1 MSNISEEEKLAW
13 GDYDFI
19 EESTSF
25 SSTPLNFEEVSEVAI
40 SEAKSSEKSP
50 FKLIGRV
57 CGCIAPIDCMSRN
70 GRLYEAS
77 HWPKI
82 LSNPE
87 LQERIASRK
96 FFGMISHENCP
107 INDRNFKA
115 GEISH
120 ICSLLEVRND
130 DNGKPYLYGEL
141 DILDTPAGRILK
153 AMYEGGAGLYVST
166 RAAGRLLE
174 STRDGRPIKVV
185 DPSNYY
191 INSIDFVLNPGFL
204 QAKPAFEAVST
215 EVPQPQLHES
225 VEEPLQPSSTSE
237 EFTTLKSQIDKLAK
251 IVEKVVDD
259 VYEEGEP
266 AAQATAEPTSEAQEE
281 PKQKVMAE
289 KPAESKQMQE
299 QPIAPV
305 QKEKANEALA
315 DFVSLMASTNISE
328 EAFEEIIDA
337 IAKAKKENK

>member
-1 MSNISEEEKLAW
+1 MSNISEEERLAW
-13 GDYDFI
+13 GDFDFI
-19 EESTSF
+19 EESASF
-25 SSTPLNFEEVSEVAI
+25 SSTPLDFEEISDSTI
-40 SEAKSSEKSP
+40 SEAKTEKSP

-57 CGCIAPIDCMSRN
+57 CGCIAPIGSMSRN
-70 GRLYEAS
+70 GRLYEES

-87 LQERIASRK
+87 LQERIANRK

-120 ICSLLEVRND
+120 VCSLLEVRND

-174 STRDGRPIKVV
+174 STRNGRTIKVV
-185 DPSNYY
+185 DPSSYY

-204 QAKPAFEAVST
+204 QAKPAFEAVPT

-225 VEEPLQPSSTSE
+225 HEETPQPIPNETSTNE
-237 EFTTLKSQIDKLAK
+237 DITTLKSQIDKLAK

-259 VYEEGEP
+259 VYEE
-266 AAQATAEPTSEAQEE
+266 PTSEAQEK
-281 PKQKVMAE
+281 PKEKAMAE
-289 KPAESKQMQE
+289 KSAEAPQMQE

-305 QKEKANEALA
+305 QKEKANEALV
-315 DFVSLMASTNISE
+315 DFVNLMASTNISE
-328 EAFEEIIDA
+328 DKFSEILDIISA
-337 IAKAKKENK
+337 SKKENK

>member
-13 GDYDFI
+13 GDFDFI
-19 EESTSF
+19 EESASF
-25 SSTPLNFEEVSEVAI
+25 STTPLDFEEISDSTI
-40 SEAKSSEKSP
+40 SEAKTEKSP

-87 LQERIASRK
+87 LQERIANRK

-120 ICSLLEVRND
+120 ICKLLEVRND

-174 STRDGRPIKVV
+174 STRNGKVIKVV

-204 QAKPAFEAVST
+204 QARPAFEAISSETTQPQIHEST
-215 EVPQPQLHES
+215 EEY
-225 VEEPLQPSSTSE
+225 VEEKFATQETTSE
-237 EFTTLKSQIDKLAK
+237 ASEITQLKSQLDQLTK
-251 IVEKVVDD
+251 IIEKVVDD
-259 VYEEGEP
+259 VYEDEQPKEETPEGAKE
-266 AAQATAEPTSEAQEE
+266 
-281 PKQKVMAE
+281 KVMAE
-289 KPAESKQMQE
+289 KPEEAPQMQE

-305 QKEKANEALA
+305 KESLV
-315 DFVSLMASTNISE
+315 DFISLMAESNISD
-328 EAFEEIIDA
+328 EAFSDIIDT
-337 IAKAKKENK
+337 IKGSLK

>member
-25 SSTPLNFEEVSEVAI
+25 SSTPLNFEEVSEIAI

-215 EVPQPQLHES
+215 EVLQPQLHES
-225 VEEPLQPSSTSE
+225 VEETSQPITSAASE
-237 EFTTLKSQIDKLAK
+237 ELTILKSQIDKLAK

-259 VYEEGEP
+259 VYEVPVE
-266 AAQATAEPTSEAQEE
+266 EAKEE
-281 PKQKVMAE
+281 PKQKE
-289 KPAESKQMQE
+289 LEKKPAEPEHMQE

-305 QKEKANEALA
+305 GKKEANEALA

-337 IAKAKKENK
+337 ITKAKKENK